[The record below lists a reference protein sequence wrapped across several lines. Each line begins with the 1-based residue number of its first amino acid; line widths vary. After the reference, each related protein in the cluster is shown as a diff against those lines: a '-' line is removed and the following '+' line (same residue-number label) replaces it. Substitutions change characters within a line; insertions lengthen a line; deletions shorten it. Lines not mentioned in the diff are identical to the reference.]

1 VSLRRQ
7 FRSGLSFRGSYTYS
21 KSIDDAASVG
31 GAGSVVAQNYLD
43 VEAERSLSVFNRTHQ
58 FLLNYNYELPFG
70 DRKPFLNHGG
80 ALARAF
86 GNWQISGVTT
96 LESGTPYTARVLGNT
111 GSSGGTGA
119 YFSLR
124 ADATGLPVPLPSS
137 DRTALEY
144 FNTAAFT
151 LPPTGQLGNAGRNTI
166 QGPPMYNFNVSLDRQ
181 MTFSRER
188 GITGDFRIQADNI
201 FNTPNFMTLAT
212 VVNATNFG
220 RVTSVN
226 TMRTIAFSLRFRF

>member
-1 VSLRRQ
+1 
-7 FRSGLSFRGSYTYS
+7 
-21 KSIDDAASVG
+21 
-31 GAGSVVAQNYLD
+31 VVAQNYLD

-80 ALARAF
+80 ALARTF
-86 GNWQISGVTT
+86 GNWQLSGVTT
-96 LESGTPYTARVLGNT
+96 LESGTPSTARVLGNT
-111 GSSGGTGA
+111 GSAGGTGA

-124 ADATGLPVPLPSS
+124 ADSTGLPVTLTSS
-137 DRTALEY
+137 ARTALEY

-151 LPPTGQLGNAGRNTI
+151 LPPTGRLGNASRNTI
-166 QGPPMYNFNVSLDRQ
+166 PGPPMYNFNVSLDRQ
-181 MTFSRER
+181 ITFSRER
-188 GITGDFRIQADNI
+188 GITGDFRIEADNI

-226 TMRTIAFSLRFRF
+226 AMRTIAFSLRLRF